1 MSRTSPAAHGR
12 FGLRHLSDVVASPMR
27 VSAGAV
33 LMLANSA
40 IFASIGV
47 LVFPLLR
54 PYHQISACAY
64 LIARPIEGVML
75 AVGVRFLL
83 LLVPLGDEHAAGVA
97 DVSVLPSLALVA
109 EDANLYA
116 YQFGMISLGLGS
128 LLFCRVLLRARL
140 VPRFMAVW
148 GWPGTPSSWPG
159 RCLSSSGTASAWRC
173 QSQAASSR
181 SPWPCCSSRGAF
193 PRDRPAARTARPP
206 RARRRRRLPP
216 AELRFCR

>member
-116 YQFGMISLGLGS
+116 YQFGMISLGLGGP
-128 LLFCRVLLRARL
+128 LFCRVLLRSRL

-148 GWPGTPSSWPG
+148 GLAGYAIFVAGSMLEVLGYGVSLALSVPGGLFEIALAVLLIARDFPAGQTGATDRST
-159 RCLSSSGTASAWRC
+159 TASA
-173 QSQAASSR
+173 A
-181 SPWPCCSSRGAF
+181 
-193 PRDRPAARTARPP
+193 PA
-206 RARRRRRLPP
+206 P
-216 AELRFCR
+216 APTS